1 MRQQLRNLTRRLS
14 RQASENVL
22 QISIRIMPIEPCR
35 LDQTH
40 DRSRTFS
47 AAQRARENPV
57 LASSAHR
64 RIQGNALN
72 CMLVSPKNRHAS
84 FVICS
89 GLVDVQNVAPGS

>member
-47 AAQRARENPV
+47 AA
-57 LASSAHR
+57 
-64 RIQGNALN
+64 
-72 CMLVSPKNRHAS
+72 
-84 FVICS
+84 
-89 GLVDVQNVAPGS
+89 